1 MKHIFDYIRNYF
13 RTVVSKINKGNLAS
27 KVGVKSIAID
37 KSVGLWTAMYQ
48 DNAPWLLE
56 DENLKTLS
64 LPASISSELAKLTTL
79 EFKSKITSKS
89 NTPSKRI
96 TLLNDSYQNLISDI
110 RRQTEYAC
118 AKGGIV
124 FKPYFN
130 GENIEIDC
138 VHADEFEV
146 VRFNSSGKIVECIFP
161 DHRKIGDRY
170 FIRIEHHNI
179 TSEGIV
185 IKNKA
190 FSSDESKG
198 IRSEV
203 SLDVVED
210 WKDISEEVLIVGEN
224 RPLYGYFRIPLA
236 NNKDIKSEMGVSV
249 FSRAVSLIKDAD
261 EQYSRFMWE
270 FEGGELALDVDPA
283 AINGSELPKGKKRLF
298 RKLDISPS
306 DKGELYEP
314 FNPTLRDNSYFNG
327 LNRILQR
334 IEFSCGLAYGT
345 LSDVQETAKTA
356 AEIHAS
362 KQRSYATV
370 SDIQKALQTSLEDLV
385 YAMNIL
391 CDSIGIENDDY
402 SVSFEFDDSLIV
414 DSGADQ
420 AIMMQEVAAG
430 LIKPEIYLMRRYGL
444 TKEQCKEWVPTP
456 KMDSDFEEEE

>member
-1 MKHIFDYIRNYF
+1 MKHIFNYIKNYF
-13 RTVVSKINKGNLAS
+13 RTVVNKINTGNLAS
-27 KVGVKSIAID
+27 KVGVKSIPVNESI
-37 KSVGLWTAMYQ
+37 GLWTAMYK
-48 DNAPWLLE
+48 DEAPWLVE
-56 DENLKTLS
+56 DEDLKTLS

-79 EFKSKITSKS
+79 EFKSQITSKG
-89 NTPSKRI
+89 NKQNKRAI
-96 TLLNDSYQNLISDI
+96 LLNDSYQTLVSDI

-118 AKGGIV
+118 AKGGII
-124 FKPYFN
+124 FKPFFD

-138 VHADEFEV
+138 VQADEFEI

-161 DHRKIGDRY
+161 DHRKVGDKY
-170 FIRIEHHNI
+170 FIRIEHHNL
-179 TSEGIV
+179 TSDGIV
-185 IKNKA
+185 IRNKA
-190 FSSDESKG
+190 FTSDENKG
-198 IRSEV
+198 VGKEA
-203 SLDVVED
+203 SLEAVDD

-224 RPLYGYFRIPLA
+224 RPLYGYFRIPMA
-236 NNKDIKSEMGVSV
+236 NNKDLKSEIGVSV
-249 FSRAVSLIKDAD
+249 FSRAVKLIQDAD

-270 FEGGELALDVDPA
+270 FEGGELALDVDPS

-306 DKGELYEP
+306 EKGELYEP

-334 IEFSCGLAYGT
+334 IEFNCGLAYGT

-370 SDIQKALQTSLEDLV
+370 SDIQKALQTALEDLV

-391 CDSIGIENDDY
+391 CDSRKIEKGDY
-402 SVSFEFDDSLIV
+402 AVSFEFDDSIIV

-456 KMDSDFEEEE
+456 KMDSEFEEEE